1 MRILVDADAC
11 PGRDIIEKAAR
22 KNNIEVIM
30 YCDINHILRSDYS
43 EIIYVDNGFQSVD
56 MKIVNEVKEY
66 DIVIT
71 QDFGVAAMVL
81 GKNAYAV
88 SPKGKIYSNDNI
100 ERLLFERH
108 IGQKVRRSGGKTLN
122 AKKRK
127 KEDDERLYISLIN
140 IIDMQNNKYT
150 TRSK

>member
-1 MRILVDADAC
+1 MDADAC

>member
-1 MRILVDADAC
+1 MDADAC

-88 SPKGKIYSNDNI
+88 SPNGKIYSNDNI

>member
-88 SPKGKIYSNDNI
+88 SPNGKIYSNDNI